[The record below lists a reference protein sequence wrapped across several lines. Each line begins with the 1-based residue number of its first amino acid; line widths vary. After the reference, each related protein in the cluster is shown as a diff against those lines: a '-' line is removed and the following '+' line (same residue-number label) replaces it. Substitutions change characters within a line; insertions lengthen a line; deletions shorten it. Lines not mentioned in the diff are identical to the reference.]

1 MPGPDVVS
9 ELYDSDSGIV
19 YRVVAYR
26 KLSRA
31 EVVCEVQRALSRR
44 EDRPKRGDFLTFRT
58 AIT

>member
-1 MPGPDVVS
+1 MVS
-9 ELYDSDSGIV
+9 ELYDQDAGIV

-31 EVVCEVQRALSRR
+31 EVVREVQQALRRR
-44 EDRPKRGDFLTFRT
+44 EDRPQRGDFLTFRT

>member
-1 MPGPDVVS
+1 MPRPEVVS
-9 ELYDSDSGIV
+9 ELYDQDAGIV

-31 EVVCEVQRALSRR
+31 EVVREVQQALRRR
-44 EDRPKRGDFLTFRT
+44 EDRPQRGDFLTFRT